1 MVFLWGRK
9 PPWLAHKGCFLPPQA
24 PHPSLSKQK
33 LLRQDPGTRG
43 IGASPVPRYFFVEM
57 LWTGLD
63 RLWMQLISETGKNS
77 DTELAMTL

>member
-33 LLRQDPGTRG
+33 LLRQDLLRCRD
-43 IGASPVPRYFFVEM
+43 IFFVEM
-57 LWTGLD
+57 LWTGLY